1 MDKRVREAIKAPIPC
16 DIFQD
21 DPLSPATFEPFDLIT
36 SSLCLEAAAP
46 DLATYK
52 TAVQR
57 LSRYLKPGGYFV
69 LDGVL
74 NQNFY
79 EVGNGGEK
87 FYSLSLNKKDIEN
100 SLVEAGFEEPT
111 WYIHFFDV
119 NVDKFQYEFDAGG
132 WFALSAKKK

>member
-1 MDKRVREAIKAPIPC
+1 MIDKRVRDAIKAPIPC

-21 DPLSPATFEPFDLIT
+21 DPLSPATLQPFDLIT

-46 DLATYK
+46 DLDTYEI
-52 TAVQR
+52 AVKK
-57 LSRYLKPGGYFV
+57 LSMHLKPGGYFV

-79 EVGNGGEK
+79 EVGGEE
-87 FYSLSLNKKDIEN
+87 FYSLSINKKDIEN
-100 SLVEAGFEEPT
+100 SLIEAGFEEPT
-111 WYIHFFDV
+111 WYIHFFDT